1 MFLLVFSL
9 IYLTSSPA
17 GLVNVMNK
25 DEKISRIPRNLRV
38 LFKYF
43 EEYLDSTFSKISGL
57 YSSNVD
63 FLKVYLFY
71 NINEN
76 FIKSVFKFSLTED
89 FGPILIF
96 LNKGDKDILFDT
108 LVDFASFTK
117 NKFNLDNTPFWV
129 IDFDELLDIESDR
142 ISSVKDISEL
152 FEGTSINAYRSLIL
166 ASERNPLLDQIKP
179 NRTFKLGNPEK
190 QQVENALLKFKGIL
204 SESAVREATKVVLG
218 QPSYVIV
225 NHIIMALIS

>member
-1 MFLLVFSL
+1 MS
-9 IYLTSSPA
+9 
-17 GLVNVMNK
+17 K
-25 DEKISRIPRNLRV
+25 DEKTARVPQNPRV

-43 EEYLDSTFSKISGL
+43 EGYLDSTFSKISGI

-76 FIKSVFKFSLTED
+76 FIKSVFKFSLTEN
-89 FGPILIF
+89 FGPIVIF

-108 LVDFASFTK
+108 LVDFATFIK
-117 NKFNLDNTPFWV
+117 NKFNLDKPPFWV
-129 IDFDELLDIESDR
+129 IDFDELMDIEPDR
-142 ISSVKDISEL
+142 ISSVKDISKL
-152 FEGTSINAYRSLIL
+152 FEGTTINVYRSLIL
-166 ASERNPLLDQIKP
+166 ASEQNPLLDQIKP
-179 NRTFKLGNPEK
+179 NLTFKLANPGK
-190 QQVENALLKFKGIL
+190 QQVENALLKFKDIL
-204 SESAVREATKVVLG
+204 SESVVRDATKVVLG